1 MNNELYHRGTPHVGR
16 IPHSGR
22 YPWLSGAKYRN
33 EDGSIKESVLKNLKF
48 NEKYELWKQ
57 EGLSESEMA
66 KKLNI
71 SQNEFRMRRS
81 IAQAEEEA
89 ALINW
94 ARYLKNEKY
103 LTNEQ
108 IGRRIGGND
117 NPLPESTIRGW
128 LKKDGELRNQT
139 LQTVV
144 DALE

>member
-71 SQNEFRMRRS
+71 THE
-81 IAQAEEEA
+81 I
-89 ALINW
+89 I
-94 ARYLKNEKY
+94 K
-103 LTNEQ
+103 
-108 IGRRIGGND
+108 I
-117 NPLPESTIRGW
+117 NPLHDIENIKYFWKS
-128 LKKDGELRNQT
+128 
-139 LQTVV
+139 V
-144 DALE
+144 DIL